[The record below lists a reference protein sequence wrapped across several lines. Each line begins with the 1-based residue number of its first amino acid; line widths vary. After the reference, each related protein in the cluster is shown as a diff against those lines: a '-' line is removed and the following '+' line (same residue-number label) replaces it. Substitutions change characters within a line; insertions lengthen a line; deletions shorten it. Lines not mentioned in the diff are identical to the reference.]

1 MHYKLFVRGENPMK
15 PLMLLTDTLVA
26 IPPKIDT
33 REVVRAIITHNGL
46 ILLMYSG
53 KDQMYGTPGG
63 GITLNESKLDT
74 LYRELLEEVGAKQVK
89 IIESCGFTEEI
100 RESRSLQ
107 GKVLRIV
114 SYYYQ
119 VEVKHF
125 ISANLEE
132 HEEEM
137 GLVPMWTNIDDA
149 ITQNQKT
156 LAVLND
162 PKLSFYYTQTEML
175 KYIKSRFGL

>member
-1 MHYKLFVRGENPMK
+1 MK
-15 PLMLLTDTLVA
+15 PLIVMTDTLVE

-33 REVVRAIITHNGL
+33 REVVRGIILHNGE
-46 ILLMYSG
+46 ILLMFSE

-74 LYRELLEEVGAKQVK
+74 LYRELLEEVGATKVK
-89 IIESCGFTEEI
+89 IIEYCGYTEEI
-100 RESRSLQ
+100 RESRSLE

-119 VEVKHF
+119 IEVLHF

-137 GLVPMWTNIDDA
+137 GLVPRWTNIDEA
-149 ITQNQKT
+149 IMQNQKT
-156 LAVLND
+156 LLSHNDAKLN
-162 PKLSFYYTQTEML
+162 FYSTQTEIL

>member
-1 MHYKLFVRGENPMK
+1 MK
-15 PLMLLTDTLVA
+15 PLIVMTDTLVE

-33 REVVRAIITHNGL
+33 REVVRAIIIHNGL
-46 ILLMYSG
+46 ILLMFSA

-63 GITLNESKLDT
+63 VMTLNESKLDT
-74 LYRELLEEVGAKQVK
+74 LYRELLEEVGASKIK
-89 IIESCGFTEEI
+89 IIEYCGQTDEI

-119 VEVKHF
+119 IEVLNF

-137 GLVPMWTNIDDA
+137 GLVPMWTDVNDA
-149 ITQNQKT
+149 IAQNQKI
-156 LAVLND
+156 LRGLND
-162 PKLSFYYTQTEML
+162 PKLNFYNTQTEML